1 MVENIQAC
9 GEYLLRDQRIVVD
22 HLSSGNV
29 HDNGIGWQ
37 QLNASTIK
45 KSGEIRSSRSR
56 DQDVPGLA
64 CTESPA
70 WSHDKLECQLFASR
84 PSVV

>member
-1 MVENIQAC
+1 MVENVQAGC
-9 GEYLLRDQRIVVD
+9 ENLLRDQRLNQRIVVD

-29 HDNGIGWQ
+29 HDNGIGRQ

-45 KSGEIRSSRSR
+45 KSGEIRGSRSR

-64 CTESPA
+64 
-70 WSHDKLECQLFASR
+70 SHRVVGIVSR
-84 PSVV
+84 